1 MKSYKHY
8 WLFFI
13 LLLLSCKSR
22 YHATKQDYQQYKVT
36 ASELVSADSMS
47 EIERYLKPFRDSLN
61 LEMNV
66 VIGNSE
72 ADFEKGKSG
81 GTLGRLVVQALE
93 EASQTMRT
101 KPITGVITNPG
112 GLRINQIPKGPITVG
127 KIFELL
133 PFENELVI
141 VAVPGHVLAQWM
153 TLMEEKGGWP
163 KTLIMP
169 YAKENEQ
176 VLQRISSK
184 LIKHLSDS
192 PAEQYIRSHT
202 AMKAD
207 SIYYIATNDYV
218 ANGGDNCDF
227 LKTCKK
233 ENTGLLLR
241 TLLMNYIK
249 QTQSVHLVY
258 SKTELDWLA
267 LFQTDAKSS
276 N

>member
-13 LLLLSCKSR
+13 LLFLACKSR

-36 ASELVSADSMS
+36 ASDFVTSDSMS

-72 ADFEKGKSG
+72 TDFEKGKAG

-93 EASQTMRT
+93 EASKKITT
-101 KPITGVITNPG
+101 KPVTGVITNPG

-127 KIFELL
+127 KVFELL

-141 VAVPGHVLAQWM
+141 IAVPGSALAQWM
-153 TLMEEKGGWP
+153 KLIEEKGGWP
-163 KTLIMP
+163 KTVIMP
-169 YAKENEQ
+169 YANDNEKG
-176 VLQRISSK
+176 LQEMAAKR
-184 LIKHLSDS
+184 IKHLSDS
-192 PAEQYIRSHT
+192 PAEHYILSHT
-202 AMKAD
+202 MMKAD

-218 ANGGDNCDF
+218 ANGGDQCDF
-227 LKTCKK
+227 LKLCKK

-241 TLLMNYIK
+241 TVLMNYVK
-249 QTQSVHLVY
+249 QTPSVHLVY